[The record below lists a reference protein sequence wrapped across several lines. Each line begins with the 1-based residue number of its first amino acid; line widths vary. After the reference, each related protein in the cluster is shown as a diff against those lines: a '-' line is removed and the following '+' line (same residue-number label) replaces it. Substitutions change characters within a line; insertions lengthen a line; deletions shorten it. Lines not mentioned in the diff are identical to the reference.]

1 MIKLFNKSEFISV
14 LKESTMYI
22 QDVDGNNIA
31 IDIENYSRLID
42 NILAQKGKSVSV
54 ESFINEPFKP
64 TPNSLIL
71 GNKILK
77 QYFRNNYKIP
87 EIEDFTNAFK
97 MMIDSID
104 IELATKYL
112 SYDQVAVF
120 KLLKEGKYSISIE
133 KRRYDI
139 SQSKYD
145 NITCDQIYNVLLYD
159 LIEGE
164 LQLTDL
170 INPNFQV
177 LEEYDF
183 KLSLGDGT
191 FYNNKI
197 LNVNFGSNRTR
208 GVICKRYMPS
218 TMLTLYSNKNYIAG
232 GYIVDEQYN
241 HSTGVFNLT
250 HSNLINSTIDIKCIR
265 EANNHYS
272 GGKYCIKIQDLK
284 LSDIPTLWYDSV
296 SNNDLTYEGSHTI
309 KCVELLFGTLGWA
322 SGELYAQV
330 MSKTQQ
336 FNIKFQM

>member
-1 MIKLFNKSEFISV
+1 MIKLFNKTEFTSV
-14 LKESTMYI
+14 LKKSTMYI

-42 NILAQKGKSVSV
+42 NILVQKGKSVSV

-64 TPNSLIL
+64 TNNSLIL

-133 KRRYDI
+133 KRQYDI
-139 SQSKYD
+139 SQSKYA

-170 INPNFQV
+170 TNPNFQV

-197 LNVNFGSNRTR
+197 LNVKFGSNNGR

-250 HSNLINSTIDIKCIR
+250 HSNLINSTIDIKCMR
-265 EANNHYS
+265 EANNHYG

-296 SNNDLTYEGSHTI
+296 SNNDLTYEDSHTI
-309 KCVELLFGTLGWA
+309 KCVELLFGTLGWV
-322 SGELYAQV
+322 SGELYVKV
-330 MSKTQQ
+330 MSKIQP
-336 FNIKFQM
+336 FNIKFEM